1 MKIRIELTISVPQ
14 GTTISIDDVD
24 EDIYTSSVSVEPEL
38 IVADDEPPPKI
49 PNYDPED
56 FLI

>member
-24 EDIYTSSVSVEPEL
+24 EDIYTSSVDTEPEL
-38 IVADDEPPPKI
+38 IVEEGEPPPKI
-49 PNYDPED
+49 ANYDPED
-56 FLI
+56 FI